1 MSEST
6 SAVSAPDHGPRHAA
20 DDRGV
25 TPQTPPTSAV
35 KRTRPPVRVWL
46 QPLVIAALIAIA
58 FIGMYVGLSR
68 DPSPHQ
74 VPVAVVGADLG
85 GRLSEA
91 LGDAAQV
98 QIVGDR
104 AAGRDLVAGRD
115 AVAVV
120 SQTAPTT
127 LTLEVAGA
135 NGPSTVGA
143 VQRLVGVYAR
153 ATGEQ
158 VVVDDVNP
166 LVRYD
171 SRGTAGFYVAFGVT
185 LASFV
190 LAQMLMMAAAQMHL
204 RHRLLT
210 ITVFSG
216 VVGVLASVLAGPV
229 FGALPGHFVSLA
241 VTLALLSAA
250 TALATKALAA
260 WFGPVGVPIATILL
274 ITIGNSTS
282 GATIGVDLLPG
293 FARVF
298 SEILPPGAAIRS
310 ITDLSY
316 FGGAHQWSGWLVL
329 IVWIVVAGGLT
340 LLKERRTAG
349 RDAD

>member
-1 MSEST
+1 MTESMSAMS
-6 SAVSAPDHGPRHAA
+6 VSDHMPRHAA
-20 DDRGV
+20 RAAPTTTD
-25 TPQTPPTSAV
+25 TPPPAAAPTET
-35 KRTRPPVRVWL
+35 RRPPVRAWL
-46 QPLVIAALIAIA
+46 QPLVVAAIIAAA

-74 VPVAVVGADLG
+74 IPVTVVGADLG
-85 GRLSEA
+85 GRLGEA
-91 LGDAAQV
+91 LGDAV
-98 QIVGDR
+98 DVRIVRDR
-104 AAGRDLVAGRD
+104 AAGRDLVADRD

-120 SQTAPTT
+120 SQTAPSTI
-127 LTLEVAGA
+127 TLEVAGA

-143 VQRLVGVYAR
+143 VEKLVGVYAR
-153 ATGEQ
+153 ATGAQ
-158 VVVDDVNP
+158 VVVDDVIP
-166 LVRYD
+166 LVRHD

-190 LAQMLMMAAAQMHL
+190 LAQMLMMSAALLHL

-216 VVGVLASVLAGPV
+216 LVGVLASVLAGPV
-229 FGALPGHFVSLA
+229 LGALPGHFVSLA

-260 WFGPVGVPIATILL
+260 WFGPIGVPIATVLL
-274 ITIGNSTS
+274 ITVGNSTS

-316 FGGAHQWSGWLVL
+316 FGGAHQWSGWSVL
-329 IVWIVVAGGLT
+329 IGWIVVAAALT
-340 LLKERRTAG
+340 VLRDRRTSTT
-349 RDAD
+349 